1 MIVTPTARIPSHKTK
16 CDEEQKLV
24 KALRIGGSVI
34 QSQCALGVGPS
45 SSRFIPAW
53 MCLHKGEDTWTEVF
67 GCISRIL
74 GTFVITQSQIK
85 TLLNDLFSKSRSPLV
100 LSDDSVR
107 SILFRA
113 NRVCDV
119 DIIEEKNLQ
128 SIIDESSKPLRILYE
143 GYNYVYKLL
152 LTLFDDLMIAS
163 VQARSASYVVINRRS
178 LNNCLGTMIQNM
190 KENRFKTQDL
200 MPTSQPLEPADHCFL
215 PVSTLMVAY
224 LEPVFPGLATLSTV
238 LREAAT
244 WIAVDVLKQHHQAVE
259 VKRGYLLIPF
269 PSGGGGGS
277 NSSNG
282 ANQSVLRLDPGSSRS
297 VRATKQRGGGGK
309 TTR

>member
-1 MIVTPTARIPSHKTK
+1 MIVTPTARIPNHKTK

-45 SSRFIPAW
+45 SSSFIPAW
-53 MCLHKGEDTWTEVF
+53 MRSHKSDDTWTEVF

-74 GTFVITQSQIK
+74 GTFIVTQSQIK
-85 TLLNDLFSKSRSPLV
+85 TLLNDLFSKSRSPIV

-113 NRVCDV
+113 NGVSDV
-119 DIIEEKNLQ
+119 DIIEEKNLK
-128 SIIDESSKPLRILYE
+128 SIIDGSSNPLKILYE
-143 GYNYVYKLL
+143 GYNCVYQLL
-152 LTLFDDLMIAS
+152 FTLFDDLMIAN
-163 VQARSASYVVINRRS
+163 VQTRSACYVVINRRLLS
-178 LNNCLGTMIQNM
+178 KCLGTMIQNM
-190 KENRFKTQDL
+190 KENRLKTQDL
-200 MPTSQPLEPADHCFL
+200 MTTVSQPLEAADHCFL

-224 LEPVFPGLATLSTV
+224 LEPVFPGLATLSTE

-244 WIAVDVLKQHHQAVE
+244 WIAVDELKQRHQAVE

-269 PSGGGGGS
+269 PSGGSS
-277 NSSNG
+277 NSY
-282 ANQSVLRLDPGSSRS
+282 NQSVLRLDYGSSSRS
-297 VRATKQRGGGGK
+297 VRATKQRGGGK